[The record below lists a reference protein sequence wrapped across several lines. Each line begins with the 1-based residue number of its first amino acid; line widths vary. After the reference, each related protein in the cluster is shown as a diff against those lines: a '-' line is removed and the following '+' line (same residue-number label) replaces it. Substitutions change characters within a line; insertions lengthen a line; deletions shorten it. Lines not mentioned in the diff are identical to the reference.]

1 MKTVILAGGTG
12 TRLWPMSRQKK
23 PKQFQNLV
31 DDESMLVQTIK
42 RLSFQKPEDIYVATN
57 SEYQDLVLEQ
67 TQGLLPAANLIIE
80 PALRD
85 TAPCIGLIAKTLSQ
99 KSSPDEVMAVIY
111 ADHLIQDTDELK
123 LKLKIAEQ
131 LAQEKNTLNI
141 IEVKALY
148 PNVNLGYVK
157 IGKQTEEIN
166 GVAIHQFEKFV
177 EKPDLP
183 TAKKFLRA
191 QSYLWNTGLF
201 VWKVST
207 ILDKFREFQPE
218 TFSIL
223 EKIGASMGQPD
234 YQQKLIDLYPL
245 CTKISIDYAI
255 MEKVQT
261 EEVRIIPADL
271 GWNDIGTWD
280 SIWSEIHDDESADGN
295 VTKGEVI
302 TLDTKNSLIYPDGKK
317 VIATIGLENVIIVDT
332 PDALLVCSKERSH
345 QIKQIIE
352 KLKSS
357 HPELL

>member
-12 TRLWPMSRQKK
+12 TRLWPMSRQNK

-31 DDESMLVQTIK
+31 GQESMLVQTVK
-42 RLSFQKPEDIYVATN
+42 RLSFQKPQDIYIATN
-57 SEYQDLVLEQ
+57 SEYRDIVLEQ
-67 TQGLLPAANLIIE
+67 TKGLLPPENLIIE

-85 TAPCIGLIAKTLSQ
+85 TAPCIGLIAQTLA
-99 KSSPDEVMAVIY
+99 KENPDEVMAVIY

-123 LKLKIAEQ
+123 LKLQVAEK
-131 LAQEKNTLNI
+131 LARENNTLNI

-157 IGKQTEEIN
+157 IGKQVAAIE
-166 GVAIHQFEKFV
+166 GVAVHEFEKFV

-183 TAKKFLRA
+183 TAKKFLKA

-207 ILDKFREFQPE
+207 ILEKFREFQPE
-218 TFSIL
+218 TFEL
-223 EKIGASMGQPD
+223 LQKITPENISE
-234 YQQKLIDLYPL
+234 LYPQ
-245 CTKISIDYAI
+245 CQKISIDYAI
-255 MEKVQT
+255 MEKVNT
-261 EEVRIIPADL
+261 DEVRIVPADL

-280 SIWSEIHDDESADGN
+280 SIWTELNDEEVNNGN
-295 VTKGEVI
+295 VLKGPQVN
-302 TLDTKNSLIYPDGKK
+302 LDTKNSLIYADKK
-317 VIATIGLENVIIVDT
+317 VIATIGLEDLIIVDT
-332 PDALLVCSKERSH
+332 PDALLVCHKDRSH